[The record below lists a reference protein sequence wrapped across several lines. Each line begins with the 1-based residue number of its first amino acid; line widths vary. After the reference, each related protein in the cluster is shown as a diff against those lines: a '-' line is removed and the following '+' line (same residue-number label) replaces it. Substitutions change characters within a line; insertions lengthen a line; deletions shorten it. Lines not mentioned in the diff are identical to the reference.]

1 MMLLQIYDRVE
12 SLKNMCGSKYMG
24 YYYIW
29 DSYFGIYG
37 EMGIKI

>member
-1 MMLLQIYDRVE
+1 MMSSQIHDRVE
-12 SLKNMCGSKYMG
+12 SSKNMCGSKYMG

-29 DSYFGIYG
+29 DSYSGIHG